1 MLIDWFTVLAQA
13 LNFLILV
20 WLMKHFL
27 YKPILNAIDA
37 REKLI
42 ANELADAAQ
51 KKNAGQKE
59 IDEFNQKNKD
69 FDHQRADLL
78 TQATNEAKKE
88 REKLL
93 DEAKKDASAS
103 NLKQRDAWRSE
114 AIQIKQKIKIKT
126 QQEVFSIARKTL
138 NDLAGMNLEERVI
151 EVFVR
156 KLHEVTGKDKD
167 ALISSLRTSIDPFIL
182 KTSFNLSDQQ
192 KITLE
197 NSIKELF
204 TGQSVKFETN
214 SDLISGIELSTHE
227 HKIAW
232 NIDAYLSSFEN
243 GVNELIKEKTDTSI
257 VKEVH
262 P

>member
-13 LNFLILV
+13 VNFLVLV

-42 ANELADAAQ
+42 ANELADASQ

-59 IDEFNQKNKD
+59 IDEFSQKNKD
-69 FDHQRADLL
+69 FDHQRAELL
-78 TQATNEAKKE
+78 TQATDEAKKE
-88 REKLL
+88 RDRLL
-93 DEAKKDASAS
+93 NEAKKDASAL

-114 AIQIKQKIKIKT
+114 AIRIKQKIKIKT

-138 NDLAGMNLEERVI
+138 SDLAGMNLEERVI

-167 ALISSLRTSIDPFIL
+167 ALLSSLRTSKDPFTL
-182 KTSFNLSDQQ
+182 KTSFNLSDAQ
-192 KITLE
+192 KIALE

-204 TGQSVKFETN
+204 TGQGVQFETN

-227 HKIAW
+227 QKIAW
-232 NIDAYLSSFEN
+232 NIDEYLSSFEK
-243 GVNELIKEKTDTSI
+243 GVNELIIEKTDTS
-257 VKEVH
+257 VAKEVH